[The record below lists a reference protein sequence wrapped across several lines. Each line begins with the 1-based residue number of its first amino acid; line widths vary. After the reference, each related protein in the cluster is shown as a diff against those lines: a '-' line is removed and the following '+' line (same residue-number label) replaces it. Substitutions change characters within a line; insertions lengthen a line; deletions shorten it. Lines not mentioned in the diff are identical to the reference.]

1 MPQFER
7 RPWLKPS
14 VTRLR
19 AEIVNKFGGVKFQ
32 AACSD
37 LDGVPVESLVTDF
50 GSPLFVVSERGL
62 RENIRHLL
70 RAFRSRYPNVRHG
83 WSYKTNYLGA
93 VCAILHQEGSWAE
106 VVSEF
111 EYEKARALG
120 VPGSRI
126 LFNGPH
132 KSDRALK
139 RAVKEDARI
148 HVDHLDELYRLDE
161 IASTLGKR
169 VTVAIRLNFDT
180 GYTEQWSR
188 FGFNLE
194 SGEALDAARR
204 IAASRSVRLGGLH
217 CHIGTFILDP
227 RAYGAAVQK
236 MVAFMESVENET
248 DCVIESLDLGGG
260 FASLNSLQGTYLPP
274 DQVVPSVEQYAETIC
289 SSLMDATRERVT
301 RGKPLPLLIL
311 ESGRSVVDDAE
322 WLICTVVGTKRLPD
336 GRRAA
341 ILDAGVNAL
350 FTAFWYNHEVR
361 LAEPT
366 EGAAEETVLYGPL
379 CMNIDVMRASIKLP
393 PLSCGARLI
402 FGPVGAY
409 NNTQWMQFIEY
420 RPAIVLIDGAGKAS
434 IVRQAEDLQTMLEL
448 EHLPEHLRNPNPDG
462 SSY

>member
-1 MPQFER
+1 MKRMQR

-14 VTRLR
+14 ITRLR
-19 AEIVNKFGGVKFQ
+19 AEIVNKFGSVKFQ
-32 AACSD
+32 AACAD
-37 LDGVPVESLVTDF
+37 LDGVPIERLVADY
-50 GSPLFVVSERGL
+50 GSPLFVVSERRL
-62 RENIRHLL
+62 RENIRRLL
-70 RAFRSRYPNVRHG
+70 RAFRSRYPHVRHG

-93 VCAILHQEGSWAE
+93 VCATLHQEGSWAE

-126 LFNGPH
+126 IFNGPH
-132 KSDRALK
+132 KSERALQ

-161 IASTLGKR
+161 IAAALGKQ

-180 GYTEQWSR
+180 GYTEQWNR
-188 FGFNLE
+188 FGFNVE

-204 IAASRSVRLGGLH
+204 IAASRAVRLNGLH

-227 RAYGAAVQK
+227 RAYGAAVRT
-236 MVAFMESVENET
+236 MVAFMESAEKET
-248 DCVIESLDLGGG
+248 DCAIESLDLGGG
-260 FASLNSLQGTYLPP
+260 FASLNALQGTYLPP
-274 DQVVPSVEQYAETIC
+274 EQVVPSIEQYAETIC
-289 SSLMDATRERVT
+289 SALMEATRGRVA

-311 ESGRSVVDDAE
+311 ESGRAVVDDAE
-322 WLICTVVGTKRLPD
+322 WLISTVVGTKRLPD

-341 ILDAGVNAL
+341 ILDAGVNTL

-361 LAEPT
+361 VAQPP

-420 RPAIVLIDGAGKAS
+420 RPAIVLIDGKGAAS
-434 IVRQAEDLQTMLEL
+434 IVRKAEQLETMLAL
-448 EHLPEHLRNPNPDG
+448 ECLPDHLRSPIPDG
-462 SSY
+462 NSG